1 MATFVLHH
9 SHDPAEC
16 RAAFAAWR
24 GFDSPLRGRT
34 TVASCRQGGHE
45 LWWTVE
51 AVNEDAALAQLP
63 PYVGTRT
70 HAIEVSE
77 VAVP

>member
-1 MATFVLHH
+1 MLQH
-9 SHDPAEC
+9 SHEPSEC

-24 GFDSPLRGRT
+24 GFESPLRGGLT
-34 TVASCRQGGHE
+34 LASCRQGGHE

-51 AVNEDAALAQLP
+51 AGGEESALAQLP
-63 PYVGTRT
+63 PYVAART
-70 HAIEVSE
+70 QAIEVSE

>member
-1 MATFVLHH
+1 MLHH
-9 SHDPAEC
+9 RHESAEC
-16 RAAFAAWR
+16 RAAFAAWK
-24 GFDSPLRGRT
+24 GFDSPLRGRS

-51 AVNEDAALAQLP
+51 ATDEESALAQLP
-63 PYVGTRT
+63 PYVATRT
-70 HAIEVSE
+70 QATEVSE

>member
-1 MATFVLHH
+1 MATYVLQH
-9 SHDPAEC
+9 SHEASEC
-16 RAAFAAWR
+16 RAVFAAWR
-24 GFDSPLRGRT
+24 GFDSPLRGRS

-51 AVNEDAALAQLP
+51 AGGEESALAQLP
-63 PYVGTRT
+63 PYVATRT
-70 HAIEVSE
+70 HATEVSE